1 MMKLKKKNFN
11 KSAKEKLEIIKYED
25 QNEKSNIWEI
35 KIEGL
40 NWK

>member
-1 MMKLKKKNFN
+1 MKLKKKIST
-11 KSAKEKLEIIKYED
+11 KVPRKKLEIIKYED

-40 NWK
+40 NWKE